1 MTHPLGV
8 SPFTHKKKKKRSR
21 CLQLLF
27 PLPQEVNDWL
37 LNSDGSEGDNTSSPS
52 GVALTSS
59 VDASHASLIKVEGG
73 SVGPSSSRGSAIGS
87 AMLLPAAPTADNR
100 GFGSTCMNAARSVAS
115 RSAACALTSGISPD
129 GAPAAAADALEYGI
143 PGEDLDVGGFL
154 EDEQHCRASRSTIK
168 LPPYKQNSATSAL
181 GSRKA
186 TVLQEAGLHSGG
198 TVDMNGVGSVTAGLA
213 TSAMSPASGA
223 SSAIQQVQ
231 QGCTAMMV
239 HTSGRGEA
247 DITLRHAPHAIREL
261 LTDKQTA
268 TNQPASPPYTRSLLS
283 ISTCTKSLPQHVFPS
298 CSYHLQGSDAHAA
311 GRASVD
317 HNSFARVSNEA
328 TAAPLSEPS
337 LTAAPRKPKRSLMK
351 RMSMWGSGGASK
363 STAGASP
370 DRPSF
375 MVSAW
380 MSTQRGGT
388 VSPAQCVHRTG
399 SYAGICRG

>member
-1 MTHPLGV
+1 MGAEIV
-8 SPFTHKKKKKRSR
+8 DRSR

-27 PLPQEVNDWL
+27 PLLQEVNDWL

-154 EDEQHCRASRSTIK
+154 EDEQNCRASRSTMK
-168 LPPYKQNSATSAL
+168 LPPYKQNSATSAP
-181 GSRKA
+181 GRRKA
-186 TVLQEAGLHSGG
+186 TVVQEAGLNSGG
-198 TVDMNGVGSVTAGLA
+198 TVDTNGVGSVTAGLA

-247 DITLRHAPHAIREL
+247 EITLRHAPHAIREL

-268 TNQPASPPYTRSLLS
+268 AAVKPTSLLLPHIPAHCSQSVPVPKACLNTSSPFVPTIFRDLTLTLPDVLAWIVTASP
-283 ISTCTKSLPQHVFPS
+283 
-298 CSYHLQGSDAHAA
+298 
-311 GRASVD
+311 
-317 HNSFARVSNEA
+317 
-328 TAAPLSEPS
+328 
-337 LTAAPRKPKRSLMK
+337 
-351 RMSMWGSGGASK
+351 
-363 STAGASP
+363 
-370 DRPSF
+370 
-375 MVSAW
+375 VSA
-380 MSTQRGGT
+380 TR
-388 VSPAQCVHRTG
+388 PPLLP
-399 SYAGICRG
+399 